1 MAVRPLSCAEWLA
14 RRLGK
19 YLTESAGITIVFESA
34 IVPRFSIFGDSRISF
49 RNVYI
54 SRGAVPE
61 EREPALGRRGFRRDE
76 SSSIASETVRKVTQA
91 LSIAQAEGTDDAPPP
106 TQPPV
111 PIDAGSANEV
121 EPTKDPL
128 LDPANWSR
136 FHLAVDS
143 IDVSLDLWQW
153 LDSRGLIK
161 DAVVRGVRG
170 VIDRSHIKTDPNANP
185 DRRAYRHKPHP
196 GDFDLSGLTL
206 EDVLVTVYQ
215 PDRFRPVRRYYM
227 RPG

>member
-1 MAVRPLSCAEWLA
+1 M
-14 RRLGK
+14 
-19 YLTESAGITIVFESA
+19 
-34 IVPRFSIFGDSRISF
+34 PRFSLFGDSRLSF

-54 SRGAVPE
+54 SRGAVPD
-61 EREPALGRRGFRRDE
+61 EREPAVGRRGFRRDE
-76 SSSIASETVRKVTQA
+76 SSSIASETVRKVAQA
-91 LSIAQAEGTDDAPPP
+91 LSIAQAEGSDAADGSAQLDERKANVVAPP
-106 TQPPV
+106 T
-111 PIDAGSANEV
+111 
-121 EPTKDPL
+121 DPM

-136 FHLAVDS
+136 FHLAIDS

-185 DRRAYRHKPHP
+185 DRRAYRHKPRP

-215 PDRFRPVRRYYM
+215 PDRFRPVR
-227 RPG
+227 